1 MILIDLVLDASSF
14 RCIDAAVLN
23 CDIKAKRESQL
34 VLNVKVLPVH
44 FSSVEE
50 FLRALKLNFLYSRI
64 ATQPLKSVGPLIQN
78 LHFAST
84 DGNAVGESHLIG
96 VRTAED
102 LDHLRFQI
110 TEGRAENSRVLCPD
124 LFKHCAQFAIRQ
136 RETDDA
142 PRNAGAIEI
151 PYGFGKASALEIGC
165 ELQAT
170 LL

>member
-14 RCIDAAVLN
+14 RWIDAAVLN

-34 VLNVKVLPVH
+34 VLNVKVLPVQ

-50 FLRALKLNFLYSRI
+50 FLCALKLNFLYSRI
-64 ATQPLKSVGPLIQN
+64 ATQPLKSVGPHIQD
-78 LHFAST
+78 LHFAGA
-84 DGNAVGESHLIG
+84 DGNAVGEGHLIG

-102 LDHLRFQI
+102 LHYLRFQI
-110 TEGRAENSRVLCPD
+110 TEGLAEDTGMLCPD
-124 LFKHCAQFAIRQ
+124 LVEHRAQFSIRQ

-151 PYGFGKASALEIGC
+151 PRSEERRVGKECRSRWSP
-165 ELQAT
+165 
-170 LL
+170 